1 MDFILQLFAVGAIIT
16 MLTGAFKRG
25 TEAILRTIGSALVMV
40 GLAFT
45 DAGWVVHAGMAILM
59 LSSLEFLYRPYY
71 KVRREVQSS
80 FSCLAAVT
88 VAGLAAGAFPWVV
101 FPVGC
106 MIGLWYISGG
116 PQRNRRKHARSVH
129 RKAMAEASAQAAVA
143 QASAVDLNRLFN
155 DRRIPDHCR
164 QHLHDLLRR
173 ADALHAELRSH
184 QASDRLVFE
193 VEQIH
198 EDYAPTAVRAY
209 LALPPSVAD
218 TQPIQDG
225 KTGAVLLDEQLT
237 ILHGALDD
245 IASEARTRGA
255 EGVLASYRFLQDKFG
270 TKDDGLTI

>member
-1 MDFILQLFAVGAIIT
+1 MDFVLQLFAFGAIIT

-25 TEAILRTIGSALVMV
+25 AEAILRTIGSALVMV

-59 LSSLEFLYRPYY
+59 LSSIEFLYRPYY
-71 KVRREVQSS
+71 KVRHEVQSS

-101 FPVGC
+101 FPMGA
-106 MIGLWYISGG
+106 MIGLWYLTGG
-116 PQRNRRKHARSVH
+116 PQRNRRKHARAVQ
-129 RKAMAEASAQAAVA
+129 RKQLKQAAAEASVA
-143 QASAVDLNRLFN
+143 QASAADLNRLFN
-155 DRRIPDHCR
+155 DTRIPGPCR
-164 QHLHDLLRR
+164 ENLHHLLRR
-173 ADALHAELRSH
+173 ADALHAQLRAH

-209 LALPPSVAD
+209 LALAPSVAD
-218 TQPIQDG
+218 SRPIQDG
-225 KTGAVLLDEQLT
+225 KTGATLLDEQLT
-237 ILHGALDD
+237 MLHGALDD
-245 IASEARTRGA
+245 IASEARTHGA
-255 EGVLASYRFLQDKFG
+255 EGMLASYRFLQDKFG

>member
-1 MDFILQLFAVGAIIT
+1 MDFILQLFALGAIIT
-16 MLTGAFKRG
+16 MLTGAFTRG

-59 LSSLEFLYRPYY
+59 LSSIEFLYRPYY
-71 KVRREVQSS
+71 KVRHEVQSS

-106 MIGLWYISGG
+106 MIGLWYFSGG
-116 PQRNRRKHARSVH
+116 PRRNRRKHARAVQ
-129 RKAMAEASAQAAVA
+129 RKQMQQAAAQATVV
-143 QASAVDLNRLFN
+143 QASAADLTRLFN
-155 DRRIPDHCR
+155 DARIPSRCR
-164 QHLHDLLRR
+164 HNLHDLLRR

-209 LALPPSVAD
+209 LALPPSAAD
-218 TQPIQDG
+218 TEPIQDG
-225 KTGAVLLDEQLT
+225 KTGAVLLEEQLT

-245 IASEARTRGA
+245 IASEARTHGA
-255 EGVLASYRFLQDKFG
+255 EGMLASYRFLQDKFG
-270 TKDDGLTI
+270 HTDDELKL